1 MDREEMVQLLVD
13 SDIDYIMEDAK
24 SDDYSLLAA
33 YLDTGFKGY
42 NNFSDEEL
50 VAEIKER
57 EFLKEMENGGDQN
70 G

>member
-1 MDREEMVQLLVD
+1 MDREEMVESLID
-13 SDIDYIMEDAK
+13 SDIDYIMADAAQ
-24 SDDYSLLAA
+24 DDYSLLAA

-42 NNFSDEEL
+42 SNFTDEEL

-57 EFLKEMENGGDQN
+57 EFLKEMLGGR